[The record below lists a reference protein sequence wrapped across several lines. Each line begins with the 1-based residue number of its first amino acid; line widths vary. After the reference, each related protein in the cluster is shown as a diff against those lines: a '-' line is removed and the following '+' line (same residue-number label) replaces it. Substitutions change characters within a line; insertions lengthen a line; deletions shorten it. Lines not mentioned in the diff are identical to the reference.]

1 MVGTKT
7 TRTVTVEKRGMFDD
21 DPFFKDSLEE
31 WDKAMKTVV
40 DKWPADSS
48 TSKSTTTTTTTT
60 SSRPV
65 ETRNVYRQIRSSN
78 VTSDDSQAVSCTEEN
93 DKYKM
98 MIDVKDYKPGDIT
111 VKTVDDT
118 VVVEGKIE
126 QKEGNSIKTQV
137 FTRRFM
143 LPPTVNLNGVTS
155 ALSRDG
161 VLTISAPK
169 LAAHVTSG
177 RPTSRSVEFRS
188 VTPSSRLRPSL
199 GSMPAAGKPS
209 VPNGPDR
216 RYLAHTPLGDDGHHI
231 VTTVVNDGKR
241 PLVLLQRD
249 GGEVPAR
256 DGGDDAP
263 PLPAVLVPRAGGVR
277 TLHRP
282 VPRACRRQH
291 HQGRVRGGQQ
301 RDAARG
307 EAVGGQPRPRPAPHQ
322 PCAQREDRAEGRRR
336 LRGGQQEA
344 QRAGEPRRGLP
355 RGVAARRLQEN
366 HLHQELRDQEGI
378 QLQQQRPKGLVSP
391 RSLFIVPR
399 RCALTPLCAIHAS
412 TSPCPHPNPS
422 QPTSP
427 CLGPKLLLQ

>member
-7 TRTVTVEKRGMFDD
+7 TRTVTVEKKGMFDD

-126 QKEGNSIKTQV
+126 QKEGNSIKTQI

-143 LPPTVNLNGVTS
+143 LPPTVNLNAVTS

-169 LAAHVTSG
+169 L
-177 RPTSRSVEFRS
+177 
-188 VTPSSRLRPSL
+188 
-199 GSMPAAGKPS
+199 K
-209 VPNGPDR
+209 
-216 RYLAHTPLGDDGHHI
+216 
-231 VTTVVNDGKR
+231 K
-241 PLVLLQRD
+241 
-249 GGEVPAR
+249 
-256 DGGDDAP
+256 
-263 PLPAVLVPRAGGVR
+263 
-277 TLHRP
+277 
-282 VPRACRRQH
+282 
-291 HQGRVRGGQQ
+291 
-301 RDAARG
+301 
-307 EAVGGQPRPRPAPHQ
+307 
-322 PCAQREDRAEGRRR
+322 
-336 LRGGQQEA
+336 
-344 QRAGEPRRGLP
+344 
-355 RGVAARRLQEN
+355 
-366 HLHQELRDQEGI
+366 
-378 QLQQQRPKGLVSP
+378 
-391 RSLFIVPR
+391 
-399 RCALTPLCAIHAS
+399 
-412 TSPCPHPNPS
+412 
-422 QPTSP
+422 
-427 CLGPKLLLQ
+427 

>member
-7 TRTVTVEKRGMFDD
+7 TRTVTVEKKGMFDD
-21 DPFFKDSLEE
+21 DPFFKDSLDE

-40 DKWPADSS
+40 EKWPADSS
-48 TSKSTTTTTTTT
+48 TSKSTTTTTKTT

-78 VTSDDSQAVSCTEEN
+78 VTSDDSQAVSCSEEN

-143 LPPTVNLNGVTS
+143 LPPTVNLNAVTS

-177 RPTSRSVEFRS
+177 RLTSRPVEFRS
-188 VTPSSRLRPSL
+188 VTPSTRLRPSL

-231 VTTVVNDGKR
+231 VTTVVNDGSGHWSSFNEMVEKSQR
-241 PLVLLQRD
+241 EMEDMMRRHSLQSSSR
-249 GGEVPAR
+249 ELEVSTPSTALSRVPAGASTTR
-256 DGGDDAP
+256 DVSVAGNNVTQREEKRWDDNPAP
-263 PLPAVLVPRAGGVR
+263 G
-277 TLHRP
+277 LHRTN
-282 VPRACRRQH
+282 
-291 HQGRVRGGQQ
+291 RVLNEKTELKGADGSV
-301 RDAARG
+301 
-307 EAVGGQPRPRPAPHQ
+307 VGNKKRSEQESH
-322 PCAQREDRAEGRRR
+322 AEGSR
-336 LRGGQQEA
+336 E
-344 QRAGEPRRGLP
+344 EVLP
-355 RGVAARRLQEN
+355 DGSKKTTFTKSYETRKVYSYN
-366 HLHQELRDQEGI
+366 SSD
-378 QLQQQRPKGLVSP
+378 PKAV
-391 RSLFIVPR
+391 
-399 RCALTPLCAIHAS
+399 
-412 TSPCPHPNPS
+412 
-422 QPTSP
+422 
-427 CLGPKLLLQ
+427 